1 MRNSRGLM
9 PKVTSCLALL
19 GGLSLVAC
27 MTKDKQGQ
35 GQRVAP
41 PWDNGQETLL
51 QLEGYARSG
60 SDTLFQIFKTIES
73 IDSAAGPRQQW
84 QYEPGS
90 PDTLRVQHLVDTNF
104 VFPDQAADVY
114 AYAYDET
121 YRDDTLFRL
130 AYGNG
135 LYTEEHPCAEV
146 WIITTPFI
154 HPVRWLKAGMSE
166 QDIEGTMGRPSLR
179 HPGALRY
186 LYRDDPEVDIAG
198 GGDKIPREQR
208 VEGVHFYF
216 QQDSLFAAVFQRSRP
231 CH

>member
-1 MRNSRGLM
+1 MRMLRRPF
-9 PKVTSCLALL
+9 PKISWLL
-19 GGLSLVAC
+19 GPVLGLCLNAC
-27 MTKDKQGQ
+27 MTKDKQSQ
-35 GQRVAP
+35 RQRVAP

-51 QLEGYARSG
+51 QLQGYARSG
-60 SDTLFQIFKTIES
+60 SDSLFQIFKTIES

-104 VFPDQAADVY
+104 VFPDQATDAY
-114 AYAYDET
+114 AFAYDET

-146 WIITTPFI
+146 WVITSPFM

-186 LYRDDPEVDIAG
+186 LYRDDPQSNEPGQEG
-198 GGDKIPREQR
+198 GMPREQR

-216 QQDSLFAAVFQRSRP
+216 KQDSLFAAIFQRSRP